1 MSDTKKDKEQLT
13 GAQKV
18 EGALNH
24 FLSKYLKAGIV
35 VLLVLVLALIALG
48 IGTSVSKKRQEA
60 QFNLIDQLQSS
71 YQELAVMDSED
82 AAYQGAYNALVG
94 DLTGLAAKSK
104 KYPGLKAS
112 YILGMMAYEREDYQG
127 ALDTFKQ
134 VYDGSKQTYLGSLA
148 LANAAASAENLGSDA
163 LALEY
168 WTRIID
174 EYGFS
179 AAESP
184 KALFGQARLQ
194 QKMGNLDLAKAT
206 FQQLADQFPASEFAK
221 LATNSLAAL

>member
-1 MSDTKKDKEQLT
+1 MSDNKKEKDQLT

-24 FLSKYLKAGIV
+24 FLSKYMKVGIV
-35 VLLVLVLALIALG
+35 VLLVLVLALIGLG
-48 IGTSVSKKRQEA
+48 IGTSVAKKKQQS
-60 QFNLIDQLQSS
+60 QFNLIDQLQTS

-82 AAYQGAYNALVG
+82 AAYQAAYDSLVG
-94 DLTGLAAKSK
+94 DLTDLAAKSK

-112 YILGMMAYEREDYQG
+112 YILATIAYEREDYQG
-127 ALDTFKQ
+127 ALDTFKK

-148 LANAAASAENLGSDA
+148 LANAAASAENLGNDT

-168 WTRIID
+168 YTRIID
-174 EYGFS
+174 EYGFT

-194 QKMGNLDLAKAT
+194 QKMGNRDLAKAT
-206 FQQLADQFPASEFAK
+206 FQQLADQFPNSEFAK
-221 LATNSLAAL
+221 LATNSLAVL